1 MKNILERLKSPV
13 VWGAVILVAQERLNI
28 LEQTGFTWQNVL
40 ISAGVILLTAFAALN
55 NPTDR
60 DSM

>member
-1 MKNILERLKSPV
+1 MNILERLKSPV

-40 ISAGVILLTAFAALN
+40 ISAGVILLTVFAALN

-60 DSM
+60 NKM